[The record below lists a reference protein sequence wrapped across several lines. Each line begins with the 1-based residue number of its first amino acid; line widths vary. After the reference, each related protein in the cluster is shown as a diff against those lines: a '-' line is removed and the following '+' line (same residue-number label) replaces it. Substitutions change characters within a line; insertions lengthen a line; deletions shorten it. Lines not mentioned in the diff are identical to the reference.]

1 MIEKLTKET
10 DLLNND
16 PLKADPLKNDPYSP
30 EASQQ
35 VDHFYK
41 DWGVALSPEKRA
53 GSEAY
58 RAAVDESVNKQKGIL
73 GQYTKD
79 FNKQFGAA
87 NASANSALAGI
98 EAKKPKLVP
107 FSVWSD
113 GWGKME
119 QTYYITEDAAKQVMD
134 EVNKEKKG
142 LVATWEGGYRI
153 NSKGYGKEIH
163 EALGDAERQTQGA
176 MKAYETAVGGARDSV
191 NIQRESALDTH
202 AGNVGLANQGIAA
215 TQNLWTRHLNDM
227 RTAFQAGVQNNSA
240 GIGALVQSGAL
251 VFSGKVSK

>member
-87 NASANSALAGI
+87 NASANSTLA
-98 EAKKPKLVP
+98 A
-107 FSVWSD
+107 
-113 GWGKME
+113 
-119 QTYYITEDAAKQVMD
+119 
-134 EVNKEKKG
+134 
-142 LVATWEGGYRI
+142 
-153 NSKGYGKEIH
+153 
-163 EALGDAERQTQGA
+163 
-176 MKAYETAVGGARDSV
+176 
-191 NIQRESALDTH
+191 
-202 AGNVGLANQGIAA
+202 
-215 TQNLWTRHLNDM
+215 
-227 RTAFQAGVQNNSA
+227 
-240 GIGALVQSGAL
+240 
-251 VFSGKVSK
+251 

>member
-16 PLKADPLKNDPYSP
+16 PLKADPLKSDPYSP

-41 DWGVALSPEKRA
+41 DWGVALSPEKRD

-58 RAAVDESVNKQKGIL
+58 KTAVDESVNKQKGIL

-163 EALGDAERQTQGA
+163 EALERLARIDPQRAEIVEMRYFGGMEIADVAVVLGLSEATVKRRWHSA
-176 MKAYETAVGGARDSV
+176 RLWLYEALGP
-191 NIQRESALDTH
+191 SA
-202 AGNVGLANQGIAA
+202 
-215 TQNLWTRHLNDM
+215 
-227 RTAFQAGVQNNSA
+227 
-240 GIGALVQSGAL
+240 
-251 VFSGKVSK
+251 

>member
-16 PLKADPLKNDPYSP
+16 PLKADPLKSDPYSP

-58 RAAVDESVNKQKGIL
+58 KAAVDDAVGERRGIL

-79 FNKQFGAA
+79 FKKDFGAA
-87 NASANSALAGI
+87 DKSAKSALASV
-98 EAKKPKLVP
+98 EAQRPKLVP
-107 FSVWSD
+107 FRVYSKH
-113 GWGKME
+113 GKLE
-119 QTYYITEDAAKQVMD
+119 GTYYVTEDAARQVMD
-134 EVNKEKKG
+134 EVNKEKAG
-142 LVATWEGGYRI
+142 LVTPWEGGYRI
-153 NSKGYGKEIH
+153 QDGKGVH
-163 EALGDAERQTQGA
+163 RAFADAQRLTMGA
-176 MKAYETAVGGARDSV
+176 VEEFNITMDGLRDSY
-191 NIQRESALDTH
+191 NIQRESALDTYS
-202 AGNVGLANQGIAA
+202 GNVDLANKGIDA
-215 TQNLWTRHLNDM
+215 TRNLWTRHLNDM

-240 GIGALVQSGAL
+240 GIGAQSTR
-251 VFSGKVSK
+251 